1 MQEVNLALLAGT
13 LLFSVFGAITA
24 VRHELEPS
32 EGRRL
37 ARYGCNVL
45 ALICGFGLGQGVAGA
60 LPPYLPEN
68 LAGLW
73 ESVAM
78 LANLALSF
86 AGAFAAMALVQL
98 IEHPLR
104 LKNGLPPMPYR
115 LVRFDLLRW

>member
-13 LLFSVFGAITA
+13 LLFSLFGAITA
-24 VRHELEPS
+24 VRYETGPT

-45 ALICGFGLGQGVAGA
+45 ALVCGFGLGQGVAGA
-60 LPPYLPEN
+60 LPAQLPEN
-68 LAGLW
+68 LA
-73 ESVAM
+73 ESWASFAM
-78 LANLALSF
+78 LATLALSF
-86 AGAFAAMALVQL
+86 LGAFAAMALVQV

-104 LKNGLPPMPYR
+104 LRNGLAPVPYR